1 MADPNVAKLTA
12 SLEDLSLKKQL
23 PLRQQTQKPMLKY
36 SNNSIKPVQL
46 FNHADLVS
54 VRSNA
59 EAARNAYS
67 SLSNASANSNFLK
80 QPLVLTFRPPQVEML
95 PQNLPQRRVTA
106 THTPAR

>member
-1 MADPNVAKLTA
+1 MCSCLLRALEYFKAHLFNKI
-12 SLEDLSLKKQL
+12 SLVFF
-23 PLRQQTQKPMLKY
+23 QTQKPMLKY

-67 SLSNASANSNFLK
+67 SLSNASANSTMPTPFRSTMKPPPSPQQLLK
-80 QPLVLTFRPPQVEML
+80 A
-95 PQNLPQRRVTA
+95 A
-106 THTPAR
+106 TGTD